1 MENNSWK
8 SYVEQTKEKPPRP
21 LLVEALQ
28 YVKIKNNALDVGSG
42 SLNDSRFLI
51 REGFAFVNAIDQ
63 APVAQEISTSLPKDK
78 FRYIISK
85 IEDIELFPE
94 TYDLITAQF
103 SLPFISPDLFEV
115 TFAKLLSSL
124 KKEGIFSGQFFGIND
139 GWKDYTGMTFLS
151 KEKALEL
158 LTGLE
163 LLHFRE
169 TEKEDKTA
177 AGNSKHWHIF
187 DFIVKK

>member
-103 SLPFISPDLFEV
+103 SLPFISPDSFEV

-124 KKEGIFSGQFFGIND
+124 KKDGIFSGQFFGIND

>member
-103 SLPFISPDLFEV
+103 SLPFISPDSFEV

-124 KKEGIFSGQFFGIND
+124 K
-139 GWKDYTGMTFLS
+139 
-151 KEKALEL
+151 
-158 LTGLE
+158 
-163 LLHFRE
+163 
-169 TEKEDKTA
+169 
-177 AGNSKHWHIF
+177 
-187 DFIVKK
+187 